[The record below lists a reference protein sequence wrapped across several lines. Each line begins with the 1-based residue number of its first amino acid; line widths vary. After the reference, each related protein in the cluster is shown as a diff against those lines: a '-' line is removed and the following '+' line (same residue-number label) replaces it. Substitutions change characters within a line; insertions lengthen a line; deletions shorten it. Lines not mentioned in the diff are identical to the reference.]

1 LGEKLQSQ
9 GGKGAKPRR
18 EGSRPWIVTEFVA
31 DLIFAPLVR
40 GVLWLFLHL
49 ALAIKIAFIKV
60 FLS

>member
-1 LGEKLQSQ
+1 MGEKQQSQ
-9 GGKGAKPRR
+9 GGQGTKPRR
-18 EGSRPWIVTEFVA
+18 EESRPWIVTEFVA

-49 ALAIKIAFIKV
+49 ALAIKVAFIKI